1 MVRQTHDLLRAAPLV
16 DAKLMIGSTDKGSRP
31 TIYCFIN
38 SQHPAGMYQVVA
50 MSQGGSI
57 LAEDYGRT
65 EHECRIKIGLGGFRH
80 HNQYELAHPSGYML
94 VWIDNPKNDPEL
106 RRVIEINQRLDEIEE
121 AL

>member
-1 MVRQTHDLLRAAPLV
+1 MVRQAHDVLGTAPLV
-16 DAKLMIGSTDKGSRP
+16 DAKRMIGLFDKGSRP
-31 TIYCFIN
+31 IIYCFVN
-38 SQHPAGMYQVVA
+38 SVHPAGMRQVVA

-65 EHECRIKIGLGGFRH
+65 EHECRMKIGLGGFRH
-80 HNQYELAHPSGYML
+80 HDQYEMTHPSGYML
-94 VWIDNPKNDPEL
+94 LWVDNPKDDPEL